1 MQVLS
6 AGHIYLVDDD
16 ASIRSALAGTL
27 ERQGFSVTTY
37 ASAAEFLQHATPVSP
52 SVVLLDMR
60 MPGQSGVEV
69 QADLKRHGWTTP
81 IIFISGESLPAQIVQ
96 AMKQGASD
104 FLLKPFSMHALLAAV
119 AQALEKDRATHEV
132 LVRTLAVE
140 KLYAS
145 LTPREREV
153 LEAII
158 EGKTNKEIAASDG
171 SAPATIKLH
180 RSRVLS
186 KMQVES
192 AAELISLTSGIDMSA
207 LRLRI
212 LDVKHPLAP
221 ERHH

>member
-27 ERQGFSVTTY
+27 ERQGFSVTPY

-52 SVVLLDMR
+52 AVILLDMR
-60 MPGQSGVEV
+60 MPGLSGVEC
-69 QADLKRHGWTTP
+69 QADLERHGWTTP

-104 FLLKPFSMHALLAAV
+104 FLLKPFSMQTLLVAV
-119 AQALEKDRATHEV
+119 ERAIERDRATH
-132 LVRTLAVE
+132 A
-140 KLYAS
+140 
-145 LTPREREV
+145 
-153 LEAII
+153 
-158 EGKTNKEIAASDG
+158 
-171 SAPATIKLH
+171 
-180 RSRVLS
+180 LS

-192 AAELISLTSGIDMSA
+192 AAELIALTSDIDISA
-207 LRLRI
+207 LRLRS

>member
-27 ERQGFSVTTY
+27 ERQGFSVNSY

-60 MPGQSGVEV
+60 MPGLSGIEC
-69 QADLKRHGWTTP
+69 QAELMNHGWTTP

-104 FLLKPFSMHALLAAV
+104 FLLKPFSMQALLVAV
-119 AQALEKDRATHEV
+119 ERALERDREIHER

-153 LEAII
+153 FEAII
-158 EGKTNKEIAASDG
+158 AGKTNKEIAEVDG
-171 SAPATIKLH
+171 SAAATIKLH

-192 AAELISLTSGIDMSA
+192 AAKLIALTSDIDISTFS
-207 LRLRI
+207 LRS
-212 LDVKHPLAP
+212 LDVKHPLTP
-221 ERHH
+221 ERDH